1 MVRALGPPSRPLPKT
16 GDKTVWWW
24 NPPQASARW
33 WWCRVYHQCKYT
45 PDGVTFRQYGPAA
58 RFDHHH
64 PADPSVVDTTGRRI
78 LYVGEDLATSACEVF
93 GDAGIAAIC
102 PNYRVAIIAPTT
114 KLVMYDLA
122 AEGAAMAIGALP
134 ALSDGNEAR
143 SLTQQWARRYLRRS
157 TRRARNHRH
166 SSPLGLQQ
174 RRVAGALGLRC
185 RRRSRA

>member
-33 WWCRVYHQCKYT
+33 WWCRVYHQGKYT

-64 PADPSVVDTTGRRI
+64 PADPPVIDTTGRRI

-102 PNYRVAIIAPTT
+102 PNYRVAIIA
-114 KLVMYDLA
+114 
-122 AEGAAMAIGALP
+122 
-134 ALSDGNEAR
+134 
-143 SLTQQWARRYLRRS
+143 
-157 TRRARNHRH
+157 
-166 SSPLGLQQ
+166 Q
-174 RRVAGALGLRC
+174 RRNWLC
-185 RRRSRA
+185 RTWQQKARPWRSAHCLPSATATRPAP

>member
-1 MVRALGPPSRPLPKT
+1 
-16 GDKTVWWW
+16 
-24 NPPQASARW
+24 
-33 WWCRVYHQCKYT
+33 
-45 PDGVTFRQYGPAA
+45 
-58 RFDHHH
+58 
-64 PADPSVVDTTGRRI
+64 
-78 LYVGEDLATSACEVF
+78 EDLATSACEVF

-143 SLTQQWARRYLRRS
+143 RLTQQWARAIYEVS

-166 SSPLGLQQ
+166 SLPLGLQQ
-174 RRVAGALGLRC
+174 RRVASALGLRC

>member
-24 NPPQASARW
+24 NPPRASARW
-33 WWCRVYHQCKYT
+33 WWCRVYHQGKYT

-64 PADPSVVDTTGRRI
+64 PADPPVVDTTGRRI

-102 PNYRVAIIAPTT
+102 PNYRVAIIARNWLCTT
-114 KLVMYDLA
+114 WQQKA
-122 AEGAAMAIGALP
+122 RPWRSAHCRPSATATRP
-134 ALSDGNEAR
+134 A
-143 SLTQQWARRYLRRS
+143 
-157 TRRARNHRH
+157 
-166 SSPLGLQQ
+166 P
-174 RRVAGALGLRC
+174 
-185 RRRSRA
+185 